1 MSDHRRSNSHPSR
14 PARGLRP
21 RARTAVGT
29 LAVTVLV
36 GAGLTVTGATPAS
49 AHGYVAGTVVSR
61 AAAIQNADRG
71 AVANEPQSLEA
82 PKGFPAAGPADGK
95 LASAGGL
102 FGGVLDQQTATR
114 WWKNPVAAGPLT
126 VAWQYTAAHRTS
138 QWRYY
143 LTKPG
148 WDPNAPLT
156 RSELELIATV
166 PHDGSAASG
175 NPTHTITIP
184 ADRSGYHILYAV
196 WDVADTSNAF
206 YNTIDLDVGA
216 AGANPTP
223 VTTTTPTTAAPTG
236 EHHHS
241 HPETTSSAPT
251 MSTPATSAP
260 VTSTPVNSTPATSA
274 PVTSAPVTAAPSS
287 TPPATPATTTPSTS
301 APATTSTP
309 PPPTSGAPAAPAW
322 NPFGSYR
329 IGDRVS
335 FEGRVYVCRQSHRG
349 WGDPSWITALALWL
363 PSAP

>member
-1 MSDHRRSNSHPSR
+1 MSDHRRSNSHPPR
-14 PARGLRP
+14 PTRGFRS
-21 RARTAVGT
+21 RARAAAGT
-29 LAVTVLV
+29 LAATVLV
-36 GAGLTVTGATPAS
+36 GAGLTVAGAIPAS

-61 AAAIQNADRG
+61 AAATQNADRG

-114 WWKNPVAAGPLT
+114 WWKNPVAVGPLT

-148 WDPNAPLT
+148 WNPNAPLT

-166 PHDGSAASG
+166 PHDGSAASK
-175 NPTHTITIP
+175 NPSHTITIP

-196 WDVADTSNAF
+196 WDVADTTNAF

-216 AGANPTP
+216 PGSVTNPTP
-223 VTTTTPTTAAPTG
+223 TTTTTPTTAAPTT

-241 HPETTSSAPT
+241 HPGTTST
-251 MSTPATSAP
+251 TPATS
-260 VTSTPVNSTPATSA
+260 TPGTTPA
-274 PVTSAPVTAAPSS
+274 S
-287 TPPATPATTTPSTS
+287 TPPATSKPSTS
-301 APATTSTP
+301 PSPTTTAPATSPAPAPSTSTSTSTP
-309 PPPTSGAPAAPAW
+309 TTGAPVAPAW
-322 NPFGSYR
+322 NAFGSYR

-335 FEGRVYVCRQSHRG
+335 FDGRVYVCRQSHRG
-349 WGDPSWITALALWL
+349 WGDPSWITALALWM
-363 PSAP
+363 PSSP

>member
-1 MSDHRRSNSHPSR
+1 MP
-14 PARGLRP
+14 PPGPLRGFRP
-21 RARTAVGT
+21 RARAAVGT

-36 GAGLTVTGATPAS
+36 GAGLTIAGATPAA

-61 AAAIQNADRG
+61 AAASQNADRG

-82 PKGFPAAGPADGK
+82 PKGFPAAGPADGR

-126 VAWQYTAAHRTS
+126 VTWQYTAAHRTS

-148 WDPNAPLT
+148 WNPNAPLT

-166 PHDGSAASG
+166 PHDGSAASM
-175 NPTHTITIP
+175 NPSHTITIP
-184 ADRSGYHILYAV
+184 ADRSGYQILYAV
-196 WDVADTSNAF
+196 WDVADTANAF

-216 AGANPTP
+216 AGSNPTP
-223 VTTTTPTTAAPTG
+223 ATTTTPTTAAPTS

-241 HPETTSSAPT
+241 HPETTSSAP
-251 MSTPATSAP
+251 STSSPATAPATTAPATSAP
-260 VTSTPVNSTPATSA
+260 VTSTPPATST
-274 PVTSAPVTAAPSS
+274 PSTTA
-287 TPPATPATTTPSTS
+287 PATTAPATTTTPTTA
-301 APATTSTP
+301 APTPTT
-309 PPPTSGAPAAPAW
+309 GAPAAPAW